1 MKYSEIPGDKG
12 DSPPDPDALVLFV
25 SNRGQSC
32 VDPEHRTSECV
43 APRDQVA
50 ILVPVAQQATGTFVL
65 EAKLQVP
72 ESQSLHFVPFPSVLR
87 IGAYG
92 G

>member
-1 MKYSEIPGDKG
+1 M
-12 DSPPDPDALVLFV
+12 

-50 ILVPVAQQATGTFVL
+50 ILVPVAQQATGTFEL
-65 EAKLQVP
+65 DA
-72 ESQSLHFVPFPSVLR
+72 SSWFVTTAGKPFAGSCVGGN
-87 IGAYG
+87 GASRV
-92 G
+92 